1 MCAADANL
9 QKAVVT
15 VPLAIVVFASAHAAC
30 VLQKSEAKVR
40 VSLRFFCDLGVTAEQ
55 HSCVCVP
62 EARNLWSQFCVRC
75 LCARDCA
82 HMCSSEFR
90 STESVVTVPLTVLGW
105 RNRAHVLVA
114 ERRGSHGRGS
124 GRGACVCGNIRAHVC
139 CRARLVRVLHAVIVH
154 L

>member
-55 HSCVCVP
+55 HSCVCVCQKQGTCGHSSVCGAYVRATVRTCVVQNS
-62 EARNLWSQFCVRC
+62 EARNPWSQFRLRC
-75 LCARDCA
+75 LVGVIA
-82 HMCSSEFR
+82 HMCLLQRGAEAMVAVLVEVPACVVTFAHTFVAEPAWSEFCMR
-90 STESVVTVPLTVLGW
+90 
-105 RNRAHVLVA
+105 
-114 ERRGSHGRGS
+114 
-124 GRGACVCGNIRAHVC
+124 
-139 CRARLVRVLHAVIVH
+139 
-154 L
+154 

>member
-55 HSCVCVP
+55 HSCVC
-62 EARNLWSQFCVRC
+62 ARSK
-75 LCARDCA
+75 
-82 HMCSSEFR
+82 EP
-90 STESVVTVPLTVLGW
+90 VVTVLCAVLMCA
-105 RNRAHVLVA
+105 RLCAHV
-114 ERRGSHGRGS
+114 
-124 GRGACVCGNIRAHVC
+124 
-139 CRARLVRVLHAVIVH
+139 
-154 L
+154 